1 MTDIMMMGPMHP
13 AVEAGLKDGFTVHKL
28 WEADDPDAFLA
39 EVGHRIRGVAT
50 SGGKG
55 CPSEVLTKMPNVEII
70 ASYGVGYDAI
80 DTEDCRARGIKV
92 TNTPDVLTDAMAEIT
107 LGLMIALARRIP
119 QADRYVREGRWARE
133 GDMPLFSELNGRTVG
148 IYGLGRIGKEIARR
162 AQAFKMRV
170 VYHGRTEQPYEPY
183 VYYPDLVAMAR
194 DVDWLVSVVPGGAS
208 TRHRIDRAVL
218 DALGPEGMLVNVGR
232 GSTVDE
238 AELVKA
244 LQEGRLGGAALDVF
258 ENEPHVPEA
267 LFSMDNVVLSPHQG
281 SATKKTRQA
290 MGQLV
295 VDNLKAHFAGMPVL
309 TPVV

>member
-13 AVEAGLKDGFTVHKL
+13 AVEAGLRDHFTIHKL
-28 WEADDPDAFLA
+28 WEANDENAFLA

-55 CPSEVLTKMPNVEII
+55 CPGAVLTRMPNVEII

-119 QADRYVREGRWARE
+119 QADAYVRAGRWAKE
-133 GDMPLFSELNGRTVG
+133 GDMPLFSELNGRTLG

-170 VYHGRTEQPYEPY
+170 VYHGRSEQAHEPY
-183 VYYPDLVAMAR
+183 VYYPDLAAMAR

-208 TRHRIDRAVL
+208 TKHRIDRTVL

-258 ENEPHVPEA
+258 EDEPRVPEA
-267 LFSMDNVVLSPHQG
+267 LFAMENVVLSPHQG
-281 SATKKTRQA
+281 SATKKTRHA